1 MKREIIMIILAVGL
15 LFGGTA
21 ASVAVNPKERIY
33 MTALPADLTGEA
45 LKARVLKKAALF
57 NVPTEG
63 RTLQEI
69 AGNVKKEIKVKKES
83 VRNYKTI
90 IRSFSGVF
98 VQYSIS

>member
-1 MKREIIMIILAVGL
+1 LKREIILIFLAIGL

-21 ASVAVNPKERIY
+21 ASVALHPRDRIH
-33 MTALPADLTGEA
+33 TAAFPADLSGEA
-45 LKARVLKKAALF
+45 LKARVMKKAALL

-83 VRNYKTI
+83 VRNYNSI
-90 IRSFSGVF
+90 IRSFSGAF
-98 VQYSIS
+98 VQYHP